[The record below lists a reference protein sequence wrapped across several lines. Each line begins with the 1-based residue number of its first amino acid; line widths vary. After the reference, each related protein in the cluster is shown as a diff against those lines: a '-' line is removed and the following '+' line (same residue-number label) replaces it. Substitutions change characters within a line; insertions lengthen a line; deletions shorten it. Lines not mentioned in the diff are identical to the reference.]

1 MTDTLYDLAVVGG
14 GPAGYT
20 AALYG
25 ARAGLSTVVI
35 ERLSAGGQVAE
46 TSTVENY
53 PGFPDGIDG
62 FTLGMNL
69 KAHAEAFG
77 AKTLSAAVTALSLE
91 GDKKTIHLDSGTVS
105 AKTVIVATGA
115 RPRKLGIEGED
126 AFTGRGISYCATCDG
141 MLFRGK
147 TVAVVGGGNS
157 AVEEALYLSRIARK
171 VYLIHRRDSLRA
183 TAAER
188 EALKQRE
195 NVEILW
201 NKTVEAIKGE
211 TRLSEITLRDTQ
223 SGATES
229 LSLDGLFIAIG
240 RIPETELLREVLSL
254 DGDGYAV
261 AGEDTKTAVGGVF
274 VAGDIRKK
282 PLRQIVTA
290 AADGA
295 VAAAAAER
303 YLSEK
308 QSKM

>member
-25 ARAGLSTVVI
+25 ARAGLSAVVI

-53 PGFPDGIDG
+53 PGFSDGIDG
-62 FTLGMNL
+62 FTLGMNM
-69 KAHAEAFG
+69 KAHAEGFG
-77 AKTLSAAVTALSLE
+77 AKTLSAAVTDLSLRGE
-91 GDKKTIHLDSGTVS
+91 IKKIQTSGGVIS
-105 AKTVIVATGA
+105 AKAVIVATGA
-115 RPRKLGIEGED
+115 RPRKLAVEGED
-126 AFTGRGISYCATCDG
+126 AFSGRGVSYCATCDG

-157 AVEEALYLSRIARK
+157 AVEEALYLSRIAKK

-183 TAAER
+183 TAAGR

-211 TRLSEITLRDTQ
+211 TRLSEITLKDTQ

-240 RIPETELLREVLSL
+240 RLPETALLRDILAL
-254 DGDGYAV
+254 DGDGYVLAD
-261 AGEDTKTAVGGVF
+261 ESTNTEIEGVF

-295 VAAAAAER
+295 VSAAAAER

-308 QSKM
+308 AREM

>member
-1 MTDTLYDLAVVGG
+1 MTEKIYDLAVIGG

-25 ARAGLSTVVI
+25 ARAGLSTAVV
-35 ERLSAGGQVAE
+35 EKLSAGGQVAE

-62 FTLGMNL
+62 FTLGMNM
-69 KAHAEAFG
+69 KAHAEVFG
-77 AKTLSAAVTALSLE
+77 AVSLSAAVTALSLYGKQKE
-91 GDKKTIHLDSGTVS
+91 IHTNNGVIY

-115 RPRKLGIEGED
+115 RPRKLAVEGED
-126 AFTGRGISYCATCDG
+126 AFSGRGVSYCATCDG

-157 AVEEALYLSRIARK
+157 AAEEALYLSRIAKK

-183 TAAER
+183 SARER
-188 EALKQRE
+188 DALMARE

-201 NKTVEAIKGE
+201 NKTVEAVQGE
-211 TRLSEITLRDTQ
+211 TRLSEIILKDTQ
-223 SGATES
+223 SQKRES
-229 LSLDGLFIAIG
+229 LSLDGLFIAVG
-240 RIPETELLREVLSL
+240 RLPETALLRDILPL
-254 DGDGYAV
+254 DKDGYVLAD
-261 AGEDTKTAVGGVF
+261 ESTKTAVEGVF
-274 VAGDIRKK
+274 AAGDIRKK

-295 VAAAAAER
+295 VAATAAER

-308 QSKM
+308 EVKM